1 MGPLVSIIIPAYNRV
16 HLIGETINSIID
28 QTYQNWECLVIDD
41 SSTDQTEKLLEFYE
55 ARDKRIKYLRR
66 PENLMKGANN
76 CRNFGF
82 ETSSGNFIK
91 WFDSDDL
98 LKPDAIKIQVEH
110 LELNSDIDASLA
122 YGEYFH
128 EGFHDVMKSP
138 PKLFISED
146 IVFDYIV
153 GNVHFHTCAP
163 LWRKSFLSKQ
173 IFLYDSKLKKLQ
185 DVEFHFRMLK
195 AGLVFEMLDQS
206 LFRYRYSNRDR
217 ISLIANDAHI
227 NSILDYYN
235 SLLISAKCKNP
246 ENEKVMR
253 LFVVNKILDNWH
265 RLLGKKI
272 FVVRLK
278 MAFIILTKL
287 KDLIKHSK
295 ISIFK
300 YFRIVLGIAI
310 KVLFGNRGRKYF
322 TIKD

>member
-55 ARDKRIKYLRR
+55 ARDKRIKYSRR

-82 ETSSGNFIK
+82 ETSSGDFIK
-91 WFDSDDL
+91 WLDSDDL
-98 LKPDAIKIQVEH
+98 LKPDAIKVQVEH

-122 YGEYFH
+122 YGEYFN
-128 EGFHDVMKSP
+128 EDFHDVIKSP

-153 GNVHFHTCAP
+153 GNIHFSIVAP
-163 LWRKSFLSKQ
+163 LWRKSFLVKQ
-173 IFLYDSKLKKLQ
+173 KRLFNNKILKLQ
-185 DVEFHFRMLK
+185 DVEFHFRMHM
-195 AGLVFEMLDQS
+195 AGLKFEMLDQS
-206 LFRYRYSNRDR
+206 LFRYRYSNKDR
-217 ISLIANDAHI
+217 ISLINNDAHI
-227 NSILDYYN
+227 NSILDYYS

-253 LFVVNKILDNWH
+253 LFVVNKILDNWYK
-265 RLLGKKI
+265 LLNKKY
-272 FVVRLK
+272 FFSRLK
-278 MAFIILTKL
+278 MSLQILSKL
-287 KDLIKHSK
+287 KDLIKRSK
-295 ISIFK
+295 ISFLK
-300 YFRIVLGIAI
+300 YSRIVIGIAVKI
-310 KVLFGNRGRKYF
+310 LFRKRGRKYF
-322 TIKD
+322 TINN